1 MPRPEPG
8 PGDVLVDRGARG
20 RQLGELPLVQVVD
33 GEDDIELVEQ
43 FRPGLPGE
51 VRVGQQI
58 VLGAQGAQAEKLEP
72 QPQVVVAL
80 GFLITN
86 CAPCRS
92 SL

>member
-1 MPRPEPG
+1 MKKPTATSHSKGSFSMACLFICLILNSYQYLAGWTFQRN
-8 PGDVLVDRGARG
+8 LHTKK
-20 RQLGELPLVQVVD
+20 PLTGSGFD
-33 GEDDIELVEQ
+33 GTRDKPS
-43 FRPGLPGE
+43 FGHY
-51 VRVGQQI
+51 
-58 VLGAQGAQAEKLEP
+58 AEKLEP